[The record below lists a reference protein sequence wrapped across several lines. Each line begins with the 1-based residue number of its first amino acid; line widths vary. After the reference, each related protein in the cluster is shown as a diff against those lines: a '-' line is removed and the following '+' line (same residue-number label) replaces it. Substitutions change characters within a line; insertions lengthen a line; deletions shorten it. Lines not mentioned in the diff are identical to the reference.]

1 MLYTQAR
8 SSRLQAAAL
17 TPIGD
22 EGRTEM
28 VESRL
33 ARSISAG
40 AFADG
45 DRLPTENEL
54 ARLLGVAVVTVREA
68 LISLRARGLI
78 VTRRGRHGGSFVRTS
93 LKATELH
100 NAQNL
105 LAMPR
110 VTLAD
115 LGLHYEM
122 ISASCAE
129 LACLR
134 ATEFELSVIQEI
146 LTDARNLPQEAWRRR
161 ITDVQ
166 LELASLSQSVS
177 LTSEH
182 LRVQTVYTPLLAL
195 QDADEEARAATHAG
209 VEAQV
214 KSTLEGNIE
223 HTRQLVRA
231 EIRASTRWLIIFR
244 EKLLKNP
251 TEEHILHTLK
261 RRGSTY
267 ASGAK
272 DGQE

>member
-1 MLYTQAR
+1 MLYEHAR

-33 ARSISAG
+33 ASSISAG

-45 DRLPTENEL
+45 ERLPSENEL

-68 LISLRARGLI
+68 LVALRARGLI
-78 VTRRGRHGGSFVRTS
+78 VTKRGRHGGSFVRTS
-93 LKATELH
+93 LTDTELH
-100 NAQNL
+100 NAQKL
-105 LAMPR
+105 IAMPR

-146 LTDARNLPQEAWRRR
+146 LIEARGLPQGAWRRR
-161 ITDVQ
+161 VTDVQ

-177 LTSEH
+177 LTAEH

-195 QDADEEARAATHAG
+195 QDADADARAETQLG

-214 KSTLEGNIE
+214 ESTLEGDVDR
-223 HTRQLVRA
+223 TRRLVRA
-231 EIRASTRWLIIFR
+231 EIRKSTRWLISFR
-244 EKLLKNP
+244 SKLLSNP
-251 TEEHILHTLK
+251 TEDHILQTLHS
-261 RRGSTY
+261 RGVAHANDADERKT
-267 ASGAK
+267 
-272 DGQE
+272 